1 MSYRPAPAQYR
12 RCSPPS
18 WPATRSGLSVGLL
31 RRDSAER
38 RLQPSRV
45 IGGDGVRDEGFVH
58 KASTYRSDRTE
69 GGREAFGIRARRN
82 GGDGSSVGGVNELRR
97 QGTAAMLLVRYEE
110 GSDEKYGS
118 AEL

>member
-18 WPATRSGLSVGLL
+18 WPASRSGLSVGLL

-45 IGGDGVRDEGFVH
+45 IGGDGVRHEGVVH
-58 KASTYRSDRTE
+58 KASTSRSARTD
-69 GGREAFGIRARRN
+69 GGRAAVGLPTGRAPCRERVCQPVLISEVAAYLQTHYYH
-82 GGDGSSVGGVNELRR
+82 SSDDLPLR
-97 QGTAAMLLVRYEE
+97 TP
-110 GSDEKYGS
+110 
-118 AEL
+118 

>member
-1 MSYRPAPAQYR
+1 MSYRPSPAQYR

-58 KASTYRSDRTE
+58 KASTSRSVRTD
-69 GGREAFGIRARRN
+69 GGREAFGLRARRT
-82 GGDGSSVGGVNELRR
+82 GGDGRS
-97 QGTAAMLLVRYEE
+97 EE
-110 GSDEKYGS
+110 HTSDLPSLMRTSY
-118 AEL
+118 AV